1 LNAGSDVNA
10 VTWSPDGKW
19 LASGSSDKTVRIWT
33 LSSTGTWVCQSTL
46 RGHIGFRGH
55 SLDDCICHFDVL
67 GRLVGAV
74 NPQCPV
80 TGHSGMV
87 TSVAWNND
95 GTKLVSGCYD
105 ETVKIWSVGSA
116 GTFECQSSLTVDS
129 RPYGVQSVSFSPIE
143 DMIVAGCGNGK
154 IYFIDAQSGEV
165 KRALTGHTGAVSSLA
180 FSADGRWVMSGSKD
194 KTIRL
199 WDIHGVAQ

>member
-1 LNAGSDVNA
+1 
-10 VTWSPDGKW
+10 
-19 LASGSSDKTVRIWT
+19 
-33 LSSTGTWVCQSTL
+33 
-46 RGHIGFRGH
+46 
-55 SLDDCICHFDVL
+55 
-67 GRLVGAV
+67 
-74 NPQCPV
+74 
-80 TGHSGMV
+80 MV

>member
-1 LNAGSDVNA
+1 MGRKRVGTKVAPERALKVSFSKKNAHSVSKTIAFACADDLNAGSDVNA

-19 LASGSSDKTVRIWT
+19 LASGSDDKTVRIWT

-80 TGHSGMV
+80 SGHSD
-87 TSVAWNND
+87 W
-95 GTKLVSGCYD
+95 
-105 ETVKIWSVGSA
+105 
-116 GTFECQSSLTVDS
+116 
-129 RPYGVQSVSFSPIE
+129 
-143 DMIVAGCGNGK
+143 
-154 IYFIDAQSGEV
+154 
-165 KRALTGHTGAVSSLA
+165 
-180 FSADGRWVMSGSKD
+180 
-194 KTIRL
+194 
-199 WDIHGVAQ
+199 